1 MGEMRHHSIVVTSD
15 DTDIIKLVHNKA
27 ISLFEHLVS
36 PIIRSRANGF
46 QSFFIAPDGSKEG
59 WETSDHYDINRKDY
73 INYLNTFGFA
83 VSYCEFYFG
92 SDFGLNSNLLN
103 FN

>member
-1 MGEMRHHSIVVTSD
+1 MGQMRHHSIVVTSD
-15 DTDIIKLVHNKA
+15 DSDIIKLVHKKA
-27 ISLFEHLVS
+27 VSLFEHLVS

-59 WETSDHYDINRKDY
+59 WETSSKHDTNRKKY
-73 INYLNTFGFA
+73 INYLNTFGLA
-83 VSYCEFYFG
+83 ILYCEFHFG
-92 SDFGLNSNLLN
+92 SDISPKAELIH

>member
-1 MGEMRHHSIVVTSD
+1 MSQMRHHSIVVTSD
-15 DTDIIKLVHNKA
+15 DFDIINLAHKKA
-27 ISLFEHLVS
+27 VSLFEHLVS

-73 INYLNTFGFA
+73 VNYLNTFGLA
-83 VSYCEFYFG
+83 VLYCEFYFG
-92 SDFGLNSNLLN
+92 SDISPKAKLIH